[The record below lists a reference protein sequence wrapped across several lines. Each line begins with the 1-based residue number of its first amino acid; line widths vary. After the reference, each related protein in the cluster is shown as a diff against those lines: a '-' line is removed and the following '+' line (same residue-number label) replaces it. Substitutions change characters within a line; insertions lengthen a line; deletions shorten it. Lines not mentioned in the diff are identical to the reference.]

1 MDLLRLIKKNKP
13 ENQKKE
19 DISSKVL
26 NICSDVGDI
35 EIFDTYTDNYD
46 IRGIHRRIVKKMEYT
61 IESELPGLYKD
72 RARHEKVLGAT
83 KKKNINRFE
92 YEDRL
97 FEVNEKINDYENKIT
112 LNKYL
117 NETAYYLNIYYE
129 TFDSKSNEDIERRID
144 AIEQYIKYA
153 GKYARLEIRRLLPE
167 YHLCDICGYDL
178 YEVESN
184 ENYIICPGCSTVTAK
199 FVEANDTIERP
210 KDGFTN
216 SSSSVRGEDPRNF
229 KDALKR
235 FQGKERVSTP
245 DALFTDLDNY
255 FVSKCKPKG
264 EYFRELAPNA
274 NGGKT
279 GTSKAMLYE
288 ALKST
293 GHSDFHENES
303 YICKKYWGWELQDL
317 SEYEDTI
324 LKYYQKFQ
332 ECYENKKG
340 DGRKSSLSTQVL
352 LWLILYNLN
361 IPCSAQDFKI
371 VEVPDTVNYY
381 NQVLTD
387 CTRELGWKNI
397 QL

>member
-13 ENQKKE
+13 EEQKKD

-61 IESELPGLYKD
+61 IESELPGLNKEK
-72 RARHEKVLGAT
+72 AR
-83 KKKNINRFE
+83 
-92 YEDRL
+92 Y
-97 FEVNEKINDYENKIT
+97 EKIIAVTKRKLDKFKYENELSIVDEKIKDYEGKLT
-112 LNKYL
+112 LNKYIS
-117 NETAYYLNIYYE
+117 ETEQYLNIYYQ
-129 TFDSKSNEDIERRID
+129 TFESKSNEDIEKRID
-144 AIEQYIKYA
+144 AIEQYIKLA

-199 FVEANDTIERP
+199 FVEANDSIERP

-245 DALFTDLDNY
+245 DVLFTDLDNY

-352 LWLILYNLN
+352 LWLILYNLG

>member
-1 MDLLRLIKKNKP
+1 MDLLKLIKKTNTDEHKV
-13 ENQKKE
+13 NTNVTK
-19 DISSKVL
+19 KVL
-26 NICSDVGDI
+26 DICSDIGDI
-35 EIFDTYTDNYD
+35 EISDTYTDNYD

-61 IESELPGLYKD
+61 IETELPGLYKERTRYQD
-72 RARHEKVLGAT
+72 VIKNT
-83 KKKNINRFE
+83 KKKLDRFK
-92 YEDRL
+92 YEDKL
-97 FEVNEKINDYENKIT
+97 YIVDEKIKDYEGKLT
-112 LNKYL
+112 LNKYITDT
-117 NETAYYLNIYYE
+117 EEYLNTYYE
-129 TFDSKSNEDIERRID
+129 TFDSKNTNDIERRID
-144 AIEQYIKYA
+144 AIEQYIKIA
-153 GKYARLEIRRLLPE
+153 SKHAKLEIRRLLPE
-167 YHLCDICGYDL
+167 YHLCDVCGYDL
-178 YEVESN
+178 YEVQSD
-184 ENYIICPGCSTVTAK
+184 ENYIICPGCSTITGK
-199 FVEANDTIERP
+199 FVENNDGYERP

-235 FQGKERVSTP
+235 FQGKERVNIP
-245 DALFTDLDNY
+245 DTLYTDLDNY

-293 GHSDFHENES
+293 GHSDFHENEA
-303 YICKKYWGWELQDL
+303 YICMKYWGWELQDL

-352 LWLILYNLN
+352 LWLILHNLG
-361 IPCSAQDFKI
+361 IPCSSQDFKI
-371 VEVPDTVNYY
+371 VEVSDTVNYY
-381 NQVLTD
+381 NQVLTE

>member
-1 MDLLRLIKKNKP
+1 MDLLKLIKKNKP
-13 ENQKKE
+13 EEQKK
-19 DISSKVL
+19 DGCIANKVL
-26 NICSDVGDI
+26 SICSDVGDI
-35 EIFDTYTDNYD
+35 EIYDTYTDNYD

-61 IESELPGLYKD
+61 IDSELPKLRKERERYQDVIKS
-72 RARHEKVLGAT
+72 T
-83 KKKNINRFE
+83 KKKIDRFK
-92 YEDRL
+92 YEDKL
-97 FEVNEKINDYENKIT
+97 SLVEKQIEDYEGKLTLTGYINDTQE
-112 LNKYL
+112 YL
-117 NETAYYLNIYYE
+117 NTYYE
-129 TFDSKSNEDIERRID
+129 TFESKNHDDVERRID
-144 AIEQYIKYA
+144 AIEQYIRI
-153 GKYARLEIRRLLPE
+153 ARKHAKLEIRRLLPE

-178 YEVESN
+178 YEVESD

-199 FVEANDTIERP
+199 FVEANDGFERP
-210 KDGFTN
+210 KDGFNN

-235 FQGKERVSTP
+235 FQGKERVNVP
-245 DALFTDLDNY
+245 DVVYTDLDNY
-255 FVSKCKPKG
+255 FITKCKPKG
-264 EYFRELAPNA
+264 EYFRELAPNS

-352 LWLILYNLN
+352 LWLILHNLG
-361 IPCSAQDFKI
+361 IPCSGQDFKI

-381 NQVLTD
+381 NQVLTE
-387 CTRELGWKNI
+387 CTKELGWKNI